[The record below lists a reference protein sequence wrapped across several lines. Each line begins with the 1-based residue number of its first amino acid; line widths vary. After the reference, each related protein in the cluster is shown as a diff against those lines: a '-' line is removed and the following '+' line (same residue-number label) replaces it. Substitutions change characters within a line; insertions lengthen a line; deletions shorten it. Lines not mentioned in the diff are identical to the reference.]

1 MNFVSYHKR
10 TRLLKCLEDNI
21 EVGDF
26 SDFSSPYYVFLPQD
40 ELNFLLS
47 AQLYTHENEPISFG
61 DFYQYVNYKST
72 KSITRILTQLVTGVR
87 DSLSFSKGSLS
98 DMYSFNFVL
107 RDVLFSSFLIEL
119 KLNGE
124 LFGYIKLVLVP
135 PVSLSGLYHEFS
147 TRQVANILT
156 SVVKKNYSNR
166 EELTNLGNQLY
177 LLSKENTQ
185 LAGYRTEL

>member
-1 MNFVSYHKR
+1 
-10 TRLLKCLEDNI
+10 
-21 EVGDF
+21 
-26 SDFSSPYYVFLPQD
+26 
-40 ELNFLLS
+40 
-47 AQLYTHENEPISFG
+47 
-61 DFYQYVNYKST
+61 
-72 KSITRILTQLVTGVR
+72 
-87 DSLSFSKGSLS
+87 
-98 DMYSFNFVL
+98 MYSFNFVL

-119 KLNGE
+119 KLNGD